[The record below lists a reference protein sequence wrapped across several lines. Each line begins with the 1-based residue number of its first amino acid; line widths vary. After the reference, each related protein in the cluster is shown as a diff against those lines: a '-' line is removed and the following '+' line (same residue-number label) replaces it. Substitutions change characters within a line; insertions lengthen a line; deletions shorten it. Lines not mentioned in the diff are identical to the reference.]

1 MRCGGTA
8 VTPELIGFAGI
19 LGLLVLLTLGVPIG
33 VSLALTGVLGLMV
46 MLSPE
51 AALVKAGVVVFEVA
65 QKYELGVLPLFL
77 LMAHLCFAAGASR
90 DFFDVAARFI
100 GHRRGGLGL
109 AAIAGCAGF
118 GSISGSSLATVATVG
133 SAALPEMRRAG
144 YNPGFAAGALA
155 AGGTLGALIPPSG
168 ALIVFGIIAEVSIG
182 KLFTAAIIPGFSQA
196 IFYMIAIAL
205 LCWLRPELGPRSA
218 RVPWRDRL
226 RGLAGI
232 ADILVLVVFVIGG
245 LMIGWFTPTEAASV
259 GVICAFI
266 LLAIRGGFNR
276 ANIADSF
283 AKTLSTTGMLYLIIM
298 GAILFATFI
307 SVTGIADLMSETV
320 RSVGGGP
327 IVAII
332 AMAVLLLVLGSF
344 LDGLALMLLTTPIFL
359 PIALELGYSP
369 IWFGIF
375 LVRTMEIGFVHP
387 PLGLNVYVIQ
397 SIDKDIPLGKI
408 FRGIVPFLVA
418 DFFHLA
424 MLIAFPAVTLW
435 LPSVMAG

>member
-1 MRCGGTA
+1 M
-8 VTPELIGFAGI
+8 TPELIGFAGI
-19 LGLLVLLTLGVPIG
+19 LVLLILLTVGVPIG
-33 VSLALTGVLGLMV
+33 VSLALTGVLGLMI

-51 AALVKAGVVVFEVA
+51 AALAKAGVVVFEVA
-65 QKYELGVLPLFL
+65 NKYELGVLPLFL

-90 DFFDVAARFI
+90 DFFDVAARFV

-109 AAIAGCAGF
+109 ASIAGCAGF

-182 KLFTAAIIPGFSQA
+182 RLFTAAVIPGLSQA
-196 IFYMIAIAL
+196 LFYMIAIAI
-205 LCWLRPELGPRSA
+205 LCWFKPELGPKSA
-218 RVPWRDRL
+218 RVGWRERM
-226 RGLAGI
+226 RGLLGI
-232 ADILVLVVFVIGG
+232 IDIIILVVFVIGG

-259 GVICAFI
+259 GVIVAFV
-266 LLAIRGGFNR
+266 LMAIRGAFNR
-276 ANIADSF
+276 EAIADAF
-283 AKTLSTTGMLYLIIM
+283 AKTLSTTGMIYLIIM

-307 SVTGIADLMSETV
+307 SVTGIADLMSNTV
-320 RSVGGGP
+320 RDMDASPVVVI
-327 IVAII
+327 IVI
-332 AMAVLLLVLGSF
+332 ALMLLVLGSF

-359 PIALELGYSP
+359 PIVLELGYSP

-397 SIDKDIPLGKI
+397 AIGKDIPLGQI
-408 FRGIVPFLVA
+408 FRGIVPFLIA

-435 LPSVMAG
+435 LPSVMGA